1 MVDAPDAETIEWG
14 ARPSCPSAPVL
25 RECLQQC
32 RALGTGQTIRSA
44 TADSKVVHVTARS
57 RDGRFMAF
65 GDSAGTI
72 HLFHEATGAYRAIA
86 AHACHV
92 TALDFNADG
101 SLLLSAGSPD
111 LCVKQWRTVS

>member
-1 MVDAPDAETIEWG
+1 
-14 ARPSCPSAPVL
+14 
-25 RECLQQC
+25 
-32 RALGTGQTIRSA
+32 
-44 TADSKVVHVTARS
+44 
-57 RDGRFMAF
+57 MAF

-101 SLLLSAGSPD
+101 SLGVLFDDGDNDPAVPRKDIRVIKLAAGMRIECLYGGGDTFFPG
-111 LCVKQWRTVS
+111 